1 MFYLTTLITNL
12 VKVIMIKKK
21 KIEQEIIIKSTP
33 HEIYELFMDSK
44 KHSKLTESK
53 ATVSREIGGKFSIY
67 EGALSGKNVELIQDK
82 KIVQTWR
89 GAGENW
95 AKGYY
100 STITLNIE
108 PVKEGTLIRFTHEDI
123 PEGAHESVKEGWDK
137 YYWDPLKEMF
147 P

>member
-1 MFYLTTLITNL
+1 MIIIT
-12 VKVIMIKKK
+12 KKT
-21 KIEQEIIIKSTP
+21 IEQEILIKSTP
-33 HEIYELFMDSK
+33 HELYEVFMDSK

-53 ATVSREIGGKFSIY
+53 AKVSREVGGSFSVY

-89 GAGENW
+89 GNGENW
-95 AKGYY
+95 SKGYY
-100 STITLNIE
+100 STITLILE
-108 PVKEGTLIRFTHEDI
+108 PVESGTLIKFTHIDI
-123 PEGAHESVKEGWDK
+123 PEGAYESVKEGWIA